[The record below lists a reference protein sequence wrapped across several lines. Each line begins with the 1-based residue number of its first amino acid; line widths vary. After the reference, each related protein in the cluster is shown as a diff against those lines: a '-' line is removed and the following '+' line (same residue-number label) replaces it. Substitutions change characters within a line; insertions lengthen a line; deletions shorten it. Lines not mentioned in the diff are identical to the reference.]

1 MLQGIVL
8 ARLVV
13 TLTADRERR
22 GERGRDT
29 ERKRE
34 TEQITLKRER
44 DTERE
49 NVLSSWKTASKQT
62 FLEYNFTEEFVG
74 PFFGGLF

>member
-44 DTERE
+44 ETQRE
-49 NVLSSWKTASKQT
+49 TM
-62 FLEYNFTEEFVG
+62 Y
-74 PFFGGLF
+74 